1 MRVLTNVALWHT
13 PGEHPLAVRWVL
25 GVDPEGHVL
34 PSAFFSTDLAL
45 APTQMVA
52 WFVLRWNVEGTF
64 AEGRRHLG
72 VETQRQWSEQAIA
85 RTTPALF
92 GLFSLV
98 CVMAYRLTAVT
109 ALGARSTAW
118 DRKEQVTFSDVLAFV
133 RRALWAGKYFNQSP
147 GRDDQVVFS
156 ANDWEVLLDQLA
168 STV

>member
-1 MRVLTNVALWHT
+1 V
-13 PGEHPLAVRWVL
+13 
-25 GVDPEGHVL
+25 VDPEGHV
-34 PSAFFSTDLAL
+34 PPGAFFSTDLAL
-45 APTQMVA
+45 APAQIVA
-52 WFVLRWNVEGTF
+52 WFVLRWHVEVTF
-64 AEGRRHLG
+64 EEGRRHLG

-118 DRKEQVTFSDVLAFV
+118 YMKEHVTFSDVLAFV
-133 RRALWAGKYFNQSP
+133 RRALWAGKYFNKSP
-147 GRDDQVVFS
+147 LRDDQVILS